1 MVADLAHI
9 DAMDTGE
16 NRKGMFFA
24 ARTFAFKLGQSLA
37 TIDPASGTGYRLAAF
52 SAAILCFVGALAL
65 LAYQEKEMNRRLE

>member
-37 TIDPASGTGYRLAAF
+37 LLLFT
-52 SAAILCFVGALAL
+52 ALATIYN
-65 LAYQEKEMNRRLE
+65 APNKRDTRSKI